1 MESTVKSEKTYKNLG
16 PAEKAKAVACEMLP
30 FIIYAAIP
38 ILITITIAF
47 IFGPR
52 VGT

>member
-1 MESTVKSEKTYKNLG
+1 MTTIKSENTYKNLG
-16 PAEKAKAVACEMLP
+16 PAEKAIAVAREMLP
-30 FIIYAAIP
+30 FLLYAAIP

-47 IFGPR
+47 VFGPR